1 MTSDQLMSQMQAE
14 LESEFEQ
21 RRSAAEQ
28 YLRGAQEMKLERLLI
43 AVVLWSAHHSFVLQ
57 RVDD

>member
-21 RRSAAEQ
+21 KRSAAEQ
-28 YLRGAQEMKLERLLI
+28 YLRGHRK
-43 AVVLWSAHHSFVLQ
+43 
-57 RVDD
+57 

>member
-21 RRSAAEQ
+21 RRLAAEQ
-28 YLRGAQEMKLERLLI
+28 ATTNI
-43 AVVLWSAHHSFVLQ
+43 ASQ
-57 RVDD
+57 P